1 MPKRKP
7 STISRDPYADDP
19 YAFIG
24 APVRKEPKPETTP
37 AAPQHDPQP
46 VRKPV
51 TEKITTPY
59 PVEMIERARN
69 AAYWERATLSGI
81 IVQALADALDRMEK
95 ERGEPYPPRTNEL
108 RGGRPVGTGKARN
121 AGNA

>member
-24 APVRKEPKPETTP
+24 APVRKESKPETTP
-37 AAPQHDPQP
+37 EAPQHDPQP
-46 VRKPV
+46 ARKPAM
-51 TEKITTPY
+51 EKITTPY
-59 PVEMIERARN
+59 PVELIERARN

-95 ERGEPYPPRTNEL
+95 ERREPYPPRTNEL
-108 RGGRPVGTGKARN
+108 RGGRPVGPGKARN